1 MQNNSSFIDDTVFRD
16 IIEHTPLV
24 SLDLVVKKD
33 GKVLLGKRLNKPAR
47 GYWFTIGGRILKN
60 ERLKETIARIAR
72 DELGTELTSPARFIG
87 VFEHLYDDSI
97 YEGVSTHYI
106 NLVYE
111 VEIDDLP
118 DLPGD
123 QHNAYR
129 WFGIDELLESGMV
142 HKYIKEIFL
151 R

>member
-1 MQNNSSFIDDTVFRD
+1 MQNNSSFIDDTLFRG

-47 GYWFTIGGRILKN
+47 GYWFTIGGRILKG
-60 ERLKETIARIAR
+60 ERLEETIARIAR
-72 DELGTELTSPARFIG
+72 DELGTVLTNPARFIG

-111 VEIDDLP
+111 VEIEELP
-118 DLPGD
+118 DLPRD
-123 QHNAYR
+123 QHDTYR
-129 WFGIDELLESGMV
+129 WFGIDALLESGMV
-142 HKYIKEIFL
+142 HKYIKDIFL